1 MGYLHSQSTHPH
13 MPLSR
18 SPGPQRCAQLCKPLF
33 HHLFPAVESK
43 ILPYLFL
50 HYFIFLYGKQLPQP
64 FLCAV
69 ITFLVPMY
77 WLSSPHLLASFQ
89 YFDPLLFFLIL
100 SFCFLPSLFPNSTP
114 SLKQKGIIPQFP
126 VLLVTP
132 LVNHPNCKEE
142 HTPPSFVNL
151 VYKSDWVIGINIT

>member
-13 MPLSR
+13 VPLLR
-18 SPGPQRCAQLCKPLF
+18 SPGPHRCAQLCWPPF

-50 HYFIFLYGKQLPQP
+50 HYFLFLYGKQLPQP

-77 WLSSPHLLASFQ
+77 LLSSPHLLASFQ
-89 YFDPLLFFLIL
+89 YFDPLLSHSIF
-100 SFCFLPSLFPNSTP
+100 LFPTISVPKLHSQSQAEGYNSSVSCSISYATGE
-114 SLKQKGIIPQFP
+114 S
-126 VLLVTP
+126 
-132 LVNHPNCKEE
+132 
-142 HTPPSFVNL
+142 S
-151 VYKSDWVIGINIT
+151 